1 MTGYRRHPSIRQR
14 GIAAVTALL
23 VVAIAT
29 VLAAELAWELHVDI
43 QRTESM
49 LLRNQAIQF
58 ALGAELMAADGLRK
72 DFESDEE
79 NNQHCDYPGEGWDEE
94 ITLPFEGGTVRGK
107 ITDMQGRFNLN
118 NLLVNGVKDQET
130 FDFFGRLLDQLGLER
145 DLAAKV
151 LDWIDPD
158 QVEEFGGAEDG
169 IYTAQTPPYRAANT
183 WFTTTTELMAVDGFI
198 DNRTTDARQDAFSL
212 IERYVAAL
220 PSGQKINVNSAEDPL
235 LLAMSKDSGSR
246 DAAPLRA
253 NRPYCDLLAAQG
265 TASSFM
271 ADAKG
276 VIDENFANK
285 YLDVGTSFFQLKVLV
300 TLGTTQLTMYSL
312 LYRDA
317 NGLVITKLRYF
328 DTK

>member
-1 MTGYRRHPSIRQR
+1 MQQR
-14 GIAAVTALL
+14 GIAAITALL

-29 VLAAELAWELHVDI
+29 ILAAELAWDLHVDI

-58 ALGAELMAADGLRK
+58 AIGAELMAADGLRK
-72 DFESDEE
+72 DYESDTED
-79 NNQHCDYPGEGWDEE
+79 NQHCDYPGEGWDEE
-94 ITLPFEGGTVRGK
+94 ITMPFEGGTVRGK

-118 NLLVNGVKDQET
+118 NLLINGVKNQEAV
-130 FDFFGRLLDQLGLER
+130 DFFGRLLQQVELDPGL
-145 DLAAKV
+145 ATKV

-158 QVEEFGGAEDG
+158 QAEEFGGAEDG
-169 IYTAQTPPYRAANT
+169 AYTLQTPPYRAANT

-198 DNRTTDARQDAFSL
+198 DPLATDREKDKYRL
-212 IERYVAAL
+212 LERYVAAL
-220 PSGQKINVNSAEDPL
+220 PSGQKINVNSAEDVL
-235 LLAMSKDSGSR
+235 LLAMSKDSGSQ

-253 NRPYCDLLAAQG
+253 NRPYCDLLAADG
-265 TASSFM
+265 TEGSFM

-276 VIDENFANK
+276 VIDENFANG
-285 YLDVGTSFFQLKVLV
+285 YLDVGTSFYQLKVLV

-312 LYRDA
+312 LYRDS
-317 NGLVITKLRYF
+317 NGLVTTKLRYF

>member
-1 MTGYRRHPSIRQR
+1 MARLRYPPDRQQ
-14 GIAAVTALL
+14 GIAAITALL

-29 VLAAELAWELHVDI
+29 MLAADLAWELHVDM

-49 LLRNQAIQF
+49 LMRDQAIQF

-72 DFESDEE
+72 DYEGDAED
-79 NNQHCDYPGEGWDEE
+79 NQHCDYPGEGWDEE

-118 NLLVNGVKDQET
+118 NLIENAEKNQDAIEL
-130 FDFFGRLLDQLGLER
+130 FGRLLEQLELDPGL
-145 DLAAKV
+145 ATKV
-151 LDWIDPD
+151 VDWIDPD
-158 QVEEFGGAEDG
+158 QAEEFGGAEDAT
-169 IYTAQTPPYRAANT
+169 YTLQTPPYRTANT

-198 DNRTTDARQDAFSL
+198 DPLAPEQDKFRL
-212 IERYVAAL
+212 LERYVSAL
-220 PSGQKINVNSAEDPL
+220 PSGQKINVNSAEDAL
-235 LLAMSKDSGSR
+235 LLAMSEDSGSR

-253 NRPYCDLLAAQG
+253 NRPYCDLLAADG
-265 TASSFM
+265 TEGSFM
-271 ADAKG
+271 EDANG
-276 VIDENFANK
+276 VIDEKFANR

-300 TLGTTQLTMYSL
+300 TLGTARLTMYSL

-317 NGLVITKLRYF
+317 NGLVTTKLRYF